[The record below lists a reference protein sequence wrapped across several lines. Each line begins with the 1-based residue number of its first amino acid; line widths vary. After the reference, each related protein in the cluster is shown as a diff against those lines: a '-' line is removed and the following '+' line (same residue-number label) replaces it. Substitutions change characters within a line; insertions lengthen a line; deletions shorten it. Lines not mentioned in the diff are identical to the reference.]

1 MLVVFVLLEIEIL
14 FSFVYVRDFNVGHFR
29 SVRDW
34 NKAEVSDSQ
43 KVNKENMIS
52 DITGENADVQVQ
64 AWVHRIN
71 LDNSWFV
78 RVQYLVSRYDRLSEK

>member
-14 FSFVYVRDFNVGHFR
+14 VSFVIVRDFNVGYFR

-43 KVNKENMIS
+43 KVNEENMIS
-52 DITGENADVQVQ
+52 DITGENSDVRVQ

-71 LDNSWFV
+71 LDNGWFV
-78 RVQYLVSRYDRLSEK
+78 RVQYLVSRYDPLS

>member
-1 MLVVFVLLEIEIL
+1 MLVVFVLLEIIL
-14 FSFVYVRDFNVGHFR
+14 VSFVIVRDFNVGYFR

-43 KVNKENMIS
+43 KVNEENMIS
-52 DITGENADVQVQ
+52 DITGENSDVRVQ

-71 LDNSWFV
+71 LDNGWFV
-78 RVQYLVSRYDRLSEK
+78 RVQYLVSRYDPLS